1 VCPVTLDWSY
11 DEAELRPT
19 DRCGVA
25 DMLRRD
31 ALAVPLVGIA
41 SLALPAATAAAS
53 DVVDPGAASL
63 EISGTSASDSAVTVV
78 WTDTP

>member
-1 VCPVTLDWSY
+1 
-11 DEAELRPT
+11 
-19 DRCGVA
+19 
-25 DMLRRD
+25 MLRRD

-53 DVVDPGAASL
+53 NLDDQGAESLVV
-63 EISGTSASDSAVTVV
+63 SGTSASDGAVTVV